1 MSVVCEENMV
11 VNIEKKS
18 TALPISSNHSNKS
31 HDGLTEMTDL

>member
-1 MSVVCEENMV
+1 MSVLCVENV
-11 VNIEKKS
+11 VINIEKIL